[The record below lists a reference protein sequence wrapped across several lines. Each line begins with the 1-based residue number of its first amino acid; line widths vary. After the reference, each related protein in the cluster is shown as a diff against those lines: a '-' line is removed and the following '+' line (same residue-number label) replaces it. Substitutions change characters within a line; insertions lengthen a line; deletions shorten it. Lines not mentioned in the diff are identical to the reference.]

1 MFVST
6 PISTLNRRTMTV
18 SDLIVSLGTG
28 LSGGYTGSQWV
39 IRMTWR
45 DYVGEGR
52 DRYLW
57 RALVQAQKALQAAK
71 GGA

>member
-1 MFVST
+1 M
-6 PISTLNRRTMTV
+6 

-57 RALVQAQKALQAAK
+57 SALVQAQKALQAAK

>member
-1 MFVST
+1 MLPALILRSIFGKGR
-6 PISTLNRRTMTV
+6 LM

-45 DYVGEGR
+45 NYVGEGR

-71 GGA
+71 GGV

>member
-1 MFVST
+1 M
-6 PISTLNRRTMTV
+6 

-45 DYVGEGR
+45 DYVGVGR
-52 DRYLW
+52 DRHLW

-71 GGA
+71 GGV